1 MSDKWREVTIEDIA
15 ERVAMGPFG
24 SNIKTDNFVDSG
36 VPIIR
41 GGNLNGERFID
52 EEFVFLTEDK
62 ADELRSA
69 NAFPGDIVFTHRGTL
84 GQVGIIPRT
93 AKYKRYVVSQSQMKL
108 TCDKGKADP
117 LFVFYYFKSA
127 RGQQELLANTSTT
140 GVPAISRPLTS
151 LKQIRF
157 QLPPLSIQSAIAC
170 ILGELD
176 DKIENNRRMNAT
188 LEAMARTVFKS
199 WFVDFDPVRAK
210 AEGRKPSCMDATTAA
225 LFPASFQDSPIGK
238 IPKGWKTIP
247 LGELVEVTKG
257 LSYKGCGLSDA
268 GIPLHNLNSIYEGG
282 GYKHEGLKHYTGE
295 YKDRHIVVPGD
306 VIVAN
311 TEQGFDHLLIGY
323 PSIIPK
329 RYGNFGLF
337 THHIYRVRPRNDS
350 PLTNHFI
357 YLLLLMPS
365 FRDQVISYTN
375 GTTVNSLSA
384 DGLLRPV
391 FTLPQSEIIQIAEKL
406 FSPLLEQQEA
416 LFSESR
422 TLAKIRDTL
431 LPKLMTGEIRIK
443 DSEKLVE
450 DKT

>member
-1 MSDKWREVTIEDIA
+1 M
-15 ERVAMGPFG
+15 
-24 SNIKTDNFVDSG
+24 
-36 VPIIR
+36 
-41 GGNLNGERFID
+41 
-52 EEFVFLTEDK
+52 
-62 ADELRSA
+62 
-69 NAFPGDIVFTHRGTL
+69 
-84 GQVGIIPRT
+84 
-93 AKYKRYVVSQSQMKL
+93 
-108 TCDKGKADP
+108 
-117 LFVFYYFKSA
+117 
-127 RGQQELLANTSTT
+127 
-140 GVPAISRPLTS
+140 
-151 LKQIRF
+151 
-157 QLPPLSIQSAIAC
+157 
-170 ILGELD
+170 
-176 DKIENNRRMNAT
+176 
-188 LEAMARTVFKS
+188 
-199 WFVDFDPVRAK
+199 
-210 AEGRKPSCMDATTAA
+210 
-225 LFPASFQDSPIGK
+225 
-238 IPKGWKTIP
+238 
-247 LGELVEVTKG
+247 
-257 LSYKGCGLSDA
+257 
-268 GIPLHNLNSIYEGG
+268 HNLNSIYEGG